1 MRFLVD
7 NQLPVALA
15 HFLTRAGS
23 ESLHVIDV
31 GLAQASDSEI
41 WSYAAEGEFVLVSKD
56 DDFFHRATQ
65 PGAPVQLVWIR
76 LGNCRNAALLAAIEG
91 AWSRVLSCLGAGE
104 RIVEVR

>member
-1 MRFLVD
+1 VRFLVD

-15 HFLTRAGS
+15 HFLTRAGN

-31 GLAQASDSEI
+31 GLARASDSEI
-41 WSYAAEGEFVLVSKD
+41 WRYAAEGEFVLVSKD

-65 PGAPVQLVWIR
+65 PGALVRLVWIR

-91 AWSRVLSCLGAGE
+91 AWSRLLSCLQAGE
-104 RIVEVR
+104 RVVEVR

>member
-1 MRFLVD
+1 VRFLVD

-15 HFLTRAGS
+15 RFLTSAGS

-41 WSYAAEGEFVLVSKD
+41 WRYAAEGELVLVSID
-56 DDFFHRATQ
+56 DDFFHRAAQ

-76 LGNCRNAALLAAIEG
+76 LGNCRNAALLAAIDG
-91 AWSRVLSCLGAGE
+91 SWSRVRSCLQAGE
-104 RIVEVR
+104 RVVEVR